1 MLRLNN
7 QLTIGSFAIFF
18 SSFACDNMGCHLR
31 DPARRQASEVGEEG
45 ASAPLCV
52 IPSNARH
59 RAEVQR
65 LCTGSAISLDSVSV
79 KAQPENNRDTN
90 AKRSGFQ
97 SGGSPCRR
105 LRKAIRKIRNRRRTK
120 TSLRP
125 MCRPTRRRKAR
136 ASRPAA
142 RSRKRPD
149 ARFGLKQTAFED
161 RARQGAGRRH
171 CLGRPLCQKVA
182 FCAPLERVAI
192 DRRAM
197 RRRDAR
203 VAEEGVR
210 LGAIIAICEARI
222 AGQLR
227 DAADRVNPA

>member
-1 MLRLNN
+1 M
-7 QLTIGSFAIFF
+7 S
-18 SSFACDNMGCHLR
+18 
-31 DPARRQASEVGEEG
+31 
-45 ASAPLCV
+45 
-52 IPSNARH
+52 
-59 RAEVQR
+59 
-65 LCTGSAISLDSVSV
+65 
-79 KAQPENNRDTN
+79 KAQKGNKENKKPKADKN
-90 AKRSGFQ
+90 Q
-97 SGGSPCRR
+97 S
-105 LRKAIRKIRNRRRTK
+105 K
-120 TSLRP
+120 P

-222 AGQLR
+222 AGHTLIGLR
-227 DAADRVNPA
+227 SPPRLSNKFARHKTPQALRRIDPIRRVPEHPRASSALLGVYGLFKFFQYHKVRLVRNTRIS